1 MSRNGSGT
9 YTRAV
14 SNYAYNTVIDQA
26 QVNSEMDDIATAL
39 TNSLAKDGQTVPT
52 ANLPMGGYKLTGL
65 GAGAANGNSLRYEQL
80 FTTSAVTLLGA
91 MDWVKGAD
99 IASASTINLTAATGN
114 GVHVTGTTAITAVT
128 LGSGMWRLVVFDG
141 ILTLTH
147 HATNNNLPGGAN
159 ITTAAGDRALYWGD
173 GTTAYCMA
181 YIKAS
186 GKATVNPAVGDI
198 TGLGSNVATA
208 LAVAVG
214 TDGAF
219 VVKGGALGTPSS
231 GNVANC
237 TGFGAVQIVEALP
250 ITAVTTCSTQIP
262 LDDTIPQNTEG
273 DEVITVTITPTSASN
288 RLRIEFDA
296 PVVANGAN
304 NVSFAV
310 ALFQDSTANALAAGA
325 QGSAPG
331 GTANQLRLTHEMA
344 AGTTSATTFKIRC
357 GPCSATSLVLNAGVG
372 GAGTRVFGGVAAVR
386 LRVSEL
392 KA

>member
-1 MSRNGSGT
+1 M
-9 YTRAV
+9 
-14 SNYAYNTVIDQA
+14 SNYVYNTVIDQA
-26 QVNSEMDDIATAL
+26 AVNSEMDDIATAL

-65 GAGAANGNSLRYEQL
+65 AAGSAAGNSLRYEQL
-80 FTTSAVTLLGA
+80 FTTSAVALLGA

-99 IASASTINLTAATGN
+99 IASASTINLTTATGN

-128 LGSGMWRLVVFDG
+128 IGSGMWRLVVFDG

-147 HATNNNLPGGAN
+147 HATTNNLPGGAN

-219 VVKGGALGTPSS
+219 VVKGGALGTPAS
-231 GNVANC
+231 GNLANC
-237 TGFGAVQIVEALP
+237 TGYPTILSASYDSGDLTITLAGAHSLTHSLGGVPKIFNLLAKCTSAGGDAGYAQNEVIVLATNGADGNLANVGVSMK
-250 ITAVTTCSTQIP
+250 ITSTQI
-262 LDDTIPQNTEG
+262 
-273 DEVITVTITPTSASN
+273 V
-288 RLRIEFDA
+288 LR
-296 PVVANGAN
+296 V
-304 NVSFAV
+304 
-310 ALFQDSTANALAAGA
+310 
-325 QGSAPG
+325 
-331 GTANQLRLTHEMA
+331 
-344 AGTTSATTFKIRC
+344 
-357 GPCSATSLVLNAGVG
+357 
-372 GAGTRVFGGVAAVR
+372 GAGTGNTFAYYPHASTGVINGLDSTKWALIVR
-386 LRVSEL
+386 
-392 KA
+392 AYA